1 MSEELEQKLNEL
13 LGMKKQL
20 EEFTSEK
27 KKNET
32 ATVFEEKRGKIKKY
46 FYIYLGIAVLIT
58 LAGVAGIEGN
68 ADKYR
73 LVALFMAIVG
83 FESTVLMKL
92 WYHNKIS
99 MIAILEELKKTEF
112 RILEVLEKQN
122 NRNPNP

>member
-20 EEFTSEK
+20 EEFTAQK
-27 KKNET
+27 KKTET
-32 ATVFEEKRGKIKKY
+32 TSVFEEKRKTIKKY
-46 FYIYLGIAVLIT
+46 YYIYLGIAVLIT

-68 ADKYR
+68 AEKYR

-122 NRNPNP
+122 SRNPTP

>member
-20 EEFTSEK
+20 EEFTAQK
-27 KKNET
+27 KKTET
-32 ATVFEEKRGKIKKY
+32 TSVFEEKRKTIKKY
-46 FYIYLGIAVLIT
+46 YYIYLGIAVLIT

-68 ADKYR
+68 AEKYR

-83 FESTVLMKL
+83 FESTVLMK
-92 WYHNKIS
+92 
-99 MIAILEELKKTEF
+99 TEF

-122 NRNPNP
+122 SRNPTP